1 MKKLLT
7 LTATAITLLIVLPA
21 IATPKKCEVSCN
33 PDYVKADT
41 ELNRTWQGLTKT
53 ERQILRP
60 SQRQWIKDRDKTCGK
75 NDSCLTN
82 ETKKQT
88 DQLRRVNQCVKGQ
101 GGLSCFDR
109 SK

>member
-33 PDYVKADT
+33 PEYRKADDQ
-41 ELNRTWQGLTKT
+41 LNQTWQGLTKT

-60 SQRQWIKDRDKTCGK
+60 SQRQWIKDRDRTCGK
-75 NDSCLTN
+75 DDNCLIDTT
-82 ETKKQT
+82 EKQT
-88 DQLRRVNQCVKGQ
+88 EQLNRRKNCVRNQ
-101 GGLSCFDR
+101 GGLACFEG
-109 SK
+109 K